1 MAEVRITNNT
11 DKVLT
16 VLKGNINAALHAM
29 GAKAVN
35 LILHQMRRG
44 YGRPIRKTGD
54 LMRDVTYEVG
64 NSGENTVDV
73 GNTLHQFKRHSA
85 VIVMIQPLCLF
96 SAVAFFAF
104 HPARDRSKT
113 PNRPLLLAQQFPF
126 LSAQFF
132 LWYEFSHPFH
142 FLIE

>member
-1 MAEVRITNNT
+1 MAKVRITNNT

-29 GAKAVN
+29 GVKAVN

-54 LMRDVTYEVG
+54 LQRDVTYEVG

-73 GNTLHQFKRHSA
+73 GNTLHQFKKAQCCNRHDSA
-85 VIVMIQPLCLF
+85 TVPF
-96 SAVAFFAF
+96 SCCSVFC
-104 HPARDRSKT
+104 
-113 PNRPLLLAQQFPF
+113 FPPC
-126 LSAQFF
+126 A
-132 LWYEFSHPFH
+132 
-142 FLIE
+142 